1 MKGVPDAF
9 KMETAEQKAEVKRVH
24 DMISASIPMDKLDER
39 RQHRDLVIQKL
50 VAAKKACQ

>member
-9 KMETAEQKAEVKRVH
+9 KMETEEQKAEVQRVH
-24 DMISASIPMDKLDER
+24 DKMAAWIPMDKLDER

-50 VAAKKACQ
+50 VAAKNACQ